1 MRLASSVLL
10 LAVAASAHTQTLLPT
25 AEPAFCSPDVF
36 LAHEVTEAGADGVQR
51 LHSYRLGAVVL
62 AGMAI
67 GYSEASAVARLAAAH
82 GATSEERFCTWYVND
97 GNAEAERLFR
107 HVYLPNPAFLSPDKA
122 ANIFGTRL
130 GPYFTE
136 ERGSVWWCIEE
147 RGFVAVGCNGQKH
160 RGPTAF
166 GMLLASLGCSPEHAA
181 EIVNH
186 VWGLNVVPAASRL
199 AAIRR
204 AYDLGALQPALR
216 SRLQQRLSESP
227 SSAPRPATSPEANK

>member
-10 LAVAASAHTQTLLPT
+10 LAVAASAHAQALLST
-25 AEPAFCSPDVF
+25 SEPAFCSPDVF
-36 LAHEVTEAGADGVQR
+36 LAHEITEEGADGVKR

-62 AGMAI
+62 AGMAV
-67 GYSEASAVARLAAAH
+67 GYSEAPAVARLAAAH
-82 GATSEERFCTWYVND
+82 GATSEDRFCTWYVNE
-97 GNAEAERLFR
+97 GNTEAEQLFR

-122 ANIFGTRL
+122 ADIYGNRL
-130 GPYFTE
+130 GPSFAE

-147 RGFVAVGCNGQKH
+147 RGFVAVGCNGQHH

-166 GMLLASLGCSPEHAA
+166 GMVLASLGCSPEHAA

-186 VWGLNVVPAASRL
+186 IWGLSYVPAASRL

-216 SRLQQRLSESP
+216 SRLQQRLLESP
-227 SSAPRPATSPEANK
+227 SSAPRPVTSPEAKK